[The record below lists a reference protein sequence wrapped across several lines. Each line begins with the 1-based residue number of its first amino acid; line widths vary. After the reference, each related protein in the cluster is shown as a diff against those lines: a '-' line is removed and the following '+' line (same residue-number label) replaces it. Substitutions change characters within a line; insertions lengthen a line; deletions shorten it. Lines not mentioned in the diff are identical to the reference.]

1 MFSVEE
7 KSTNNLLE
15 TIKVMKVSFN
25 FPKSMSPTSWTINLI
40 SSLLLGCLIVL
51 GLIKMVIKR
60 VSFFIAIF
68 SVVTFA
74 SLILSC
80 TVFESRLEI
89 VVPKGFHGKVC
100 LVLSN
105 VNKNILN
112 LDSNGIG
119 YIDRKTYDKT
129 YAKPIVKE
137 TDGTDI
143 TDQCVGWTN
152 STFWARGT
160 YSSAIPG
167 VKVNKKIYCLD
178 FEIVPIDKKGQRQDY
193 FIDLEELVDTAIIYK
208 E

>member
-1 MFSVEE
+1 M
-7 KSTNNLLE
+7 
-15 TIKVMKVSFN
+15 
-25 FPKSMSPTSWTINLI
+25 SM
-40 SSLLLGCLIVL
+40 
-51 GLIKMVIKR
+51 KR
-60 VSFFIAIF
+60 VSFYISFF
-68 SVVTFA
+68 SGFALA

-89 VVPKGFHGKVC
+89 VAPKGFHGKVC

-105 VNKNILN
+105 GNKNILD

-119 YIDRKTYDKT
+119 YINKETYDKT
-129 YAKPIVKE
+129 YTKPIVKE

-152 STFWARGT
+152 STFWVRGT
-160 YSSAIPG
+160 YTKAIPG
-167 VKVNKKIYCLD
+167 NSVNKKIYFLD

-193 FIDLEELVDTAIIYK
+193 FIRLGELVDTTIIYK